1 MDDQPGLFP
10 TGLTERQAQTL
21 TRYADRAKG
30 LSPKE
35 LGALASA
42 HVTEAFEANRRNA
55 LVNVRLARAIAGVIE
70 ETLSVWGNLKSRD
83 AYWLGGAILYFSRSN
98 DDEPDFGSPIGFED
112 DAEILN
118 ACLRFIGLERLCINP
133 EDYDDV

>member
-1 MDDQPGLFP
+1 VRG
-10 TGLTERQAQTL
+10 
-21 TRYADRAKG
+21 G

-42 HVTEAFEANRRNA
+42 HVVAASEANRRNA
-55 LVNVRLARAIAGVIE
+55 LVNLRLAQAIANVIE
-70 ETLSVWGNLKSRD
+70 QILSGWDNLESRQIH
-83 AYWLGGAILYFSRSN
+83 WLAGAILYFSRSS
-98 DDEPDFGSPIGFED
+98 DVDEPDFGSPIGFED

-118 ACLRFIGLERLCINP
+118 ACLRIAGLEHLAINP